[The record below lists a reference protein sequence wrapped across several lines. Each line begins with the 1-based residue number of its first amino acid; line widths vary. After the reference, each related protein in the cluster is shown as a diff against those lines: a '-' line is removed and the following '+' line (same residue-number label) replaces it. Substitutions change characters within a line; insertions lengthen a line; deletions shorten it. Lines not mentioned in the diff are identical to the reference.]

1 LIHTTLGYTNSDSH
15 EHAGSVMITIRTEQD
30 AWDYLFRCWS
40 DPSYGNDGPVA
51 FDHCQ
56 LNIRLDPGSG
66 KADWKTNRTLGLI
79 QRHFNLMYQLARR
92 GEPSGSL
99 TAYDRERL
107 SLAVDIGSGST
118 VLGID
123 VSKPLEALQKALPA
137 HWSPRA
143 KNLVTVGVLL
153 ATISLP
159 FVMEFR
165 SYRTAIDTARIAA
178 DASIEAASLTG
189 RADVEIARIHA
200 DAHIAAARVKAGAA
214 EPVASSRADELPLS
228 RTAPM
233 DAAAVLLAEL
243 AHSDPSRLVRFAAS
257 DYVPW
262 RPALLELAPYAGTI
276 RWQEGTPMPAPVA
289 KAAAR
294 SARTEA
300 TKQRRIAK
308 KNGQRG
314 IIATPWIT
322 EVVRSH
328 SAPGA
333 MRLGLSDA

>member
-1 LIHTTLGYTNSDSH
+1 MT
-15 EHAGSVMITIRTEQD
+15 TIRTEQD
-30 AWDYLFRCWS
+30 AWDFLFRCWS
-40 DPSYGNDGPVA
+40 DPGYGNDGPVA

-56 LNIRLDPGSG
+56 LNIRLDPGNG
-66 KADWKTNRTLGLI
+66 NADWKTNRALGLL
-79 QRHFNLMYQLARR
+79 QHHFNLMYQLARR

-99 TAYDRERL
+99 TAFDRERL
-107 SLAVDIGSGST
+107 SLAVDIGIGST

-123 VSKPLEALQKALPA
+123 LSKPLETLQKVLPA

-143 KNLVTVGVLL
+143 KNVVIVGVLL
-153 ATISLP
+153 ASISLP

-165 SYRTAIDTARIAA
+165 SYRTAIDTTRINA
-178 DASIEAASLTG
+178 DASIETARLTS
-189 RADVEIARIHA
+189 RANVEVARIHA
-200 DAHIAAARVKAGAA
+200 DAHIAAARMKAGVA

-228 RTAPM
+228 RTAPV
-233 DAAAVLLAEL
+233 DTAALILAQL
-243 AHSDPSRLVRFAAS
+243 AHSDPSRLVWFAAS

-276 RWQEGTPMPAPVA
+276 RWQQGAPMPAPVA
-289 KAAAR
+289 KAAAK

-308 KNGQRG
+308 ETGQRG
-314 IIATPWIT
+314 IITTPWVT
-322 EVVRSH
+322 EVVQIH